1 MYVCQLVFWIQN
13 REREDKWN
21 SIRRIWQTEY
31 WTRDKTG
38 KKNKKL
44 IGDWKFHGVIK
55 VLKWDL
61 EQCCLCVCVCVCVC
75 VCMGFLGSSVI
86 KSPLANTGATGD
98 RGSIFGLGR
107 SSGGG
112 NGNPLQ
118 DPCLDNPMD
127 RGALWV
133 TVRGITKN
141 RTQLSEHTH
150 SKMKYNKIINE
161 WEIHTNS
168 YNLQVRE
175 WPDYLCEAT

>member
-98 RGSIFGLGR
+98 RGSIFRLRR

-133 TVRGITKN
+133 TVCGITKN
-141 RTQLSEHTH
+141 RTQLSSTPH
-150 SKMKYNKIINE
+150 SKMKHNEIINE

-175 WPDYLCEAT
+175 WPDY

>member
-1 MYVCQLVFWIQN
+1 MELHMKNLAN
-13 REREDKWN
+13 RE
-21 SIRRIWQTEY
+21 Y
-31 WTRDKTG
+31 WMRDKTG

-44 IGDWKFHGVIK
+44 IGDWKFHGVIEG
-55 VLKWDL
+55 LKWDL
-61 EQCCLCVCVCVCVC
+61 EQSCLCVWGVGGVCGGG
-75 VCMGFLGSSVI
+75 GFLGGSVI

-133 TVRGITKN
+133 TVCGIMKN
-141 RTQLSEHTH
+141 RTQLSSTQH
-150 SKMKYNKIINE
+150 SKMKHNEIINE